1 MFDKNLE
8 EEDTA
13 KKVDEL
19 EIDNEVLAMVG
30 EGKKYGSVEAAL
42 KSIKPA
48 QEHIATLEAEAK
60 QLRDKLKEL
69 EDHRT
74 YADQVKDSLKEEQP
88 SKPVQEVDISNLVK
102 ESVAKV
108 LTQAEKEKQAKL
120 RQGVVVEAAIK
131 SWGAAAET
139 SLYTKAAELGL
150 SPTQIN
156 DLSATSPEAAL
167 KLLGLEPVKP
177 ITQYADLKPTVRT
190 TTKTTPAEK
199 PTKPVWGNDAELV
212 DYIRK
217 LDRYLADQ
225 KNK

>member
-8 EEDTA
+8 EDTD

-48 QEHIATLEAEAK
+48 QEHIATLETEAK

-69 EDHRT
+69 EDRA

-120 RQGVVVEAAIK
+120 RQSVVVEAAIK
-131 SWGAAAET
+131 SWGSAAET

-167 KLLGLEPVKP
+167 KLLGIEPVKP

-190 TTKTTPAEK
+190 TQKQPPAEK